1 MLKLV
6 IKADEKSLESMF
18 VEQDDFVGVLVYVK
32 ERTLIAALKK
42 KRDFAGETDNLAKMI
57 QRLDLKEG
65 DDTGRT
71 AKEDGNATDAKGG
84 KEGTTT
90 GETVE
95 KDGGDPGETVSV
107 KGVEPEQVS
116 EAKGKEPAK
125 DDSKGYKPG
134 KMRILELRAEA
145 IAEAL
150 AEGELKD
157 FHMPKG
163 FH

>member
-6 IKADEKSLESMF
+6 IKADEKGLESMF

-42 KRDFAGETDNLAKMI
+42 KRDFAGETDDLAKMI

-71 AKEDGNATDAKGG
+71 AKEDGNAIDAKGG

-95 KDGGDPGETVSV
+95 KDGGDPGETGSV
-107 KGVEPEQVS
+107 KGVEPEQMS